1 MAERIAKPVVSRVH
15 RPLLSGGSCMSWRS
29 RVTARTVRPPT
40 PHQRPPF
47 AATGLLDGHRLQ
59 RLPGAAFSVADRG
72 VAFTECG
79 QHLDRQTVETAI
91 LVGPPFTQY
100 CLGT

>member
-1 MAERIAKPVVSRVH
+1 M
-15 RPLLSGGSCMSWRS
+15 
-29 RVTARTVRPPT
+29 

-91 LVGPPFTQY
+91 LVGPPLRSTAWAPSADRRAT
-100 CLGT
+100 C